1 MVNLSKEGTNFNQ
14 EELKN
19 IKENFE
25 KKIND
30 LIEKSEKDKEVF
42 QNKINFLEKELK
54 TKKLDKE
61 NCKNESKE
69 LIKNK
74 EINEI
79 QKQVDDFKKRTF
91 EEVLFI

>member
-1 MVNLSKEGTNFNQ
+1 MVNLYKEGININQ
-14 EELKN
+14 VELKN

-30 LIEKSEKDKEVF
+30 LIEKSEKDKQVF

-54 TKKLDKE
+54 SKKLDKD

-69 LIKNK
+69 FIKNK

-91 EEVLFI
+91 EEV